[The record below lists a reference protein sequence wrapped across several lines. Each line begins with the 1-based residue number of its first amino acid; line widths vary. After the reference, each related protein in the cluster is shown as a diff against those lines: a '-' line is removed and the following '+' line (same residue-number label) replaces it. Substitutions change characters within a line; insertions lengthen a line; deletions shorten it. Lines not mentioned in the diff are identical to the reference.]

1 MDGQITL
8 PMKLGVEFVGT
19 IFFLSVIV
27 STGNWAAIGAALAL
41 CAFLGGG
48 ISGGHFNPAV
58 TFMFYM
64 KDAIPATD
72 AGLYVVAQ
80 LAGAATALFAYQNLV
95 VKPIT
100 NSRGL

>member
-27 STGNWAAIGAALAL
+27 STGNWAAIGGALAL

-64 KDAIPATD
+64 KDTIPAMD

-80 LAGAATALFAYQNLV
+80 LAGAAVALAAYQNLV
-95 VKPIT
+95 VKRIA
-100 NSRGL
+100 NSR

>member
-27 STGNWAAIGAALAL
+27 STGNWAAIGGALAL

-64 KDAIPATD
+64 KEAISLPDAA
-72 AGLYVVAQ
+72 LYIMAQ
-80 LAGAATALFAYQNLV
+80 LAGALVALAAYQNLV
-95 VKPIT
+95 VKRIA
-100 NSRGL
+100 NSR